1 MKSGRHSKY
10 PSSLAGG
17 IYRGFA
23 ARKVPLPILL
33 AASPLAC
40 RLCRENFISC
50 ALTIPP
56 ATQAT
61 ALQNG
66 YVLCRNNLK
75 QCYFYPSWADRG
87 AGLDN
92 VTFMR
97 SRHFRVLC
105 KFADKLYRIVSTAVS

>member
-56 ATQAT
+56 ATQAKVRLAFFST
-61 ALQNG
+61 TSTLKSDVNG
-66 YVLCRNNLK
+66 WFIL
-75 QCYFYPSWADRG
+75 
-87 AGLDN
+87 
-92 VTFMR
+92 
-97 SRHFRVLC
+97 
-105 KFADKLYRIVSTAVS
+105 

>member
-56 ATQAT
+56 ATQA
-61 ALQNG
+61 
-66 YVLCRNNLK
+66 
-75 QCYFYPSWADRG
+75 
-87 AGLDN
+87 
-92 VTFMR
+92 
-97 SRHFRVLC
+97 
-105 KFADKLYRIVSTAVS
+105 KLYSKRIVMIRLAGEASVA